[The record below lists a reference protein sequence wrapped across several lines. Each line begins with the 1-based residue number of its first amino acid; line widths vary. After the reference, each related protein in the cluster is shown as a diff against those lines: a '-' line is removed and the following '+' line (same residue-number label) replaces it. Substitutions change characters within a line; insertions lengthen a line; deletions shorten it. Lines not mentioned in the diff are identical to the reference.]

1 MKNVNE
7 TNGVNSIIEFLLF
20 MVLIVSAVACMI
32 SLAQENLTNLCVFF
46 GVFLMSTAMTIFHL
60 NDIKNK

>member
-7 TNGVNSIIEFLLF
+7 TNGVNSIIELLLF
-20 MVLIVSAVACMI
+20 MVMIVSAVGCML
-32 SLAQENLTNLCVFF
+32 SFAQENLTNLFVFF

-60 NDIKNK
+60 NDIKK

>member
-7 TNGVNSIIEFLLF
+7 KNGVNSIIEFLLF
-20 MVLIVSAVACMI
+20 MVMIVSAVACML
-32 SLAQENLTNLCVFF
+32 SFAQENLTNLFVFF

-60 NDIKNK
+60 NDIKK